1 MMKLIKQY
9 KIIAAALFM
18 MATLLSPA
26 LFTATTAVAQ
36 GAAGDAVLEG
46 AGATG
51 QEGGAEVEDSVS
63 TVTNVLLFLLG
74 IVAVIAIVIGGIMY
88 AASAGDPGKAKA
100 AKDTILYAVIGLI
113 VAILAYAIVNFVIG
127 SFTN

>member
-1 MMKLIKQY
+1 MMRLIKNY
-9 KIIAAALFM
+9 KVIAAVLFM
-18 MATLLSPA
+18 IGAILSPA
-26 LFTATTAVAQ
+26 LFSGATVLAQ
-36 GAAGDAVLEG
+36 GSPGDAIMDG